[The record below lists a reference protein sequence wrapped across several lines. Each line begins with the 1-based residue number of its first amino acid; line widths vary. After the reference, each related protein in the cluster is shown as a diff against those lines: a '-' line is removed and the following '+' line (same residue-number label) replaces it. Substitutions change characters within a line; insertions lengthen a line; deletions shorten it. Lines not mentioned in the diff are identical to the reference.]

1 MSRVVA
7 FRLRVGLS
15 HGSQTRH
22 VGARHAPK
30 QSCAADAPR
39 WSGAVSGRILVVDD
53 DRDIRDLVAIK
64 LESAGHEIVTREDG
78 SQALEA
84 AVEGGWDVIVLD
96 VMMPGMSG
104 IDVLRALRDRGDE
117 TPVILLTARGQ
128 EKDIEAGFAAGAD
141 QYVTKPFSPR
151 ALLARV
157 TAVIG

>member
-1 MSRVVA
+1 M
-7 FRLRVGLS
+7 
-15 HGSQTRH
+15 
-22 VGARHAPK
+22 
-30 QSCAADAPR
+30 
-39 WSGAVSGRILVVDD
+39 SGRILVVDD

-64 LESAGHEIVTREDG
+64 LESAGLDVETRADG

-84 AVEGGWDVIVLD
+84 AAEGEWSVIVLD

-104 IDVLRALRDRGDE
+104 IDVLRAMRDRGDR

-141 QYVTKPFSPR
+141 HYVTKPFSPR

-157 TAVIG
+157 NAVLG

>member
-1 MSRVVA
+1 M
-7 FRLRVGLS
+7 
-15 HGSQTRH
+15 
-22 VGARHAPK
+22 
-30 QSCAADAPR
+30 
-39 WSGAVSGRILVVDD
+39 SGRILVVDD

-64 LESAGHEIVTREDG
+64 LESAGLDVETRADG

-84 AVEGGWDVIVLD
+84 AAAGGWSVIVLD

-104 IDVLRALRDRGDE
+104 IDVLRAIRERGDT

-141 QYVTKPFSPR
+141 HYVTKPFSPR

-157 TAVIG
+157 TAALG

>member
-1 MSRVVA
+1 MRPS
-7 FRLRVGLS
+7 
-15 HGSQTRH
+15 
-22 VGARHAPK
+22 AR
-30 QSCAADAPR
+30 
-39 WSGAVSGRILVVDD
+39 VSGRILVVDD

-64 LESAGHEIVTREDG
+64 LESAGLEVETRADG

-84 AVEGGWDVIVLD
+84 ASEGDWSVIVLD

-104 IDVLRALRDRGDE
+104 IDVLRVIRERGDR

-141 QYVTKPFSPR
+141 HYVTKPFSPR

-157 TAVIG
+157 TAALG